1 MDRIQ
6 LLDPRLANQ
15 IAAGEVI
22 ERPASVVK
30 ELLEN
35 SLDAG
40 ATQIEIHIEKGGSQ
54 LIRIRDDGQGIH
66 KEDLGLALS
75 RHATSKI
82 QSLEQLEQIMSLGFR
97 GEALASISSVS
108 RLTLSSQHYQAQ
120 HAWQIQAEGR
130 EPNAELQPVSHPK
143 GTSVEVRDLFFNT
156 PARRKFLRSEK
167 TEFSH
172 IEEVVKRIALSA
184 FSSAISLKH
193 NQRLVFQ
200 TSAASNQAER
210 EQRVAKICGEAFV
223 ENALALETQALDMQ
237 LSGWIALPTFSRSQ
251 PDLQYCFING
261 RIVKDKLINHAVK
274 QAYHDV
280 LYGQRHPAY
289 ILFLQI
295 DPSLVDV
302 NAHPTKHEVRFRDSR
317 LVHQF
322 LCKNLQQ
329 VLASYTKKTDITSH
343 VLVEASTT
351 IAPEFSQTT
360 LSTASITPLP
370 ASAAIP
376 RQSYSSSKPQ
386 SPSVF
391 AVQEQLPLYQQLYQ
405 ALPGN
410 NLAVASSN
418 PIQAPEPSST
428 IPALG
433 FALAQLKGIYILA
446 ENEQGLIIVD
456 MHAAHERVL
465 YEKLKL
471 AQSQGNLP
479 AQTLLVP
486 IALALSEKEAE
497 YLQDHQTLFSS
508 LAFVIEPLSPTS
520 FSIRQVPQLLSK
532 ANIADLIRDVLA
544 DLMAEQ
550 GGHRLQNQINELL
563 ATIACRGSA
572 QAHRK
577 LTIPEM
583 NALLR
588 EMEQTKRIGQCN
600 HGRPTLREFSMK
612 ELDKLFLRGR

>member
-1 MDRIQ
+1 MQRIQ
-6 LLDPRLANQ
+6 LLDSRLANQ

-40 ATQIEIHIEKGGSQ
+40 ASEIEVSIEKGGSQ
-54 LIRIRDDGQGIH
+54 LIRIRDNGHGIH
-66 KEDLGLALS
+66 KEDLALALS

-108 RLTLSSQHYQAQ
+108 RLILSSQHHEAD

-130 EPNAELQPVSHPK
+130 EPEAELQPVSHPQ

-184 FSSAISLKH
+184 FACGFTLKH
-193 NQRLVFQ
+193 NQRVIFQ
-200 TSAASNQAER
+200 TPPSASQQER
-210 EQRVAKICGEAFV
+210 EQRVAKICGENFV
-223 ENALALETQALDMQ
+223 ENALALETEALDMQ
-237 LSGWIALPTFSRSQ
+237 LSGWIGLPSFSRSQ
-251 PDLQYCFING
+251 PDLQYCYING
-261 RIVKDKLINHAVK
+261 RIVRDKLINHAVK

-280 LYGQRHPAY
+280 LYGHRYPAY
-289 ILFLQI
+289 ILYLQL

-317 LVHQF
+317 LVHNF
-322 LCKNLQQ
+322 LCKNLLQ
-329 VLASYTKKTDITSH
+329 VLG
-343 VLVEASTT
+343 
-351 IAPEFSQTT
+351 SQTASSPQVN
-360 LSTASITPLP
+360 LYVEQRPTAPLINTQSPARELAPSMISIP
-370 ASAAIP
+370 AQANYSPP
-376 RQSYSSSKPQ
+376 RQAVPTTM
-386 SPSVF
+386 
-391 AVQEQLPLYQQLYQ
+391 AVQEQLPLYEQLYEVSKVI
-405 ALPGN
+405 PP
-410 NLAVASSN
+410 LAPPVIT
-418 PIQAPEPSST
+418 PVTAPQST
-428 IPALG
+428 HIPPLG

-446 ENEQGLIIVD
+446 ETAEGLMIVD

-465 YEKLKL
+465 YEKLKMAL
-471 AQSQGNLP
+471 AEGNIP
-479 AQTLLVP
+479 AQTLLIP
-486 IALALSEKEAE
+486 LALALSEREAE
-497 YLQDHQTLFSS
+497 YLQEHQGLFSS
-508 LAFVIEPLSPTS
+508 LGFEIEPLTDTS

-532 ANIADLIRDVLA
+532 ANVVDLIRDVLS
-544 DLMAEQ
+544 DFMAEQ

-563 ATIACRGSA
+563 GTIACRGSA
-572 QAHRK
+572 HAQRK
-577 LTIPEM
+577 LTLPEM

-588 EMEQTKRIGQCN
+588 EMEQTERIGQCN

-612 ELDKLFLRGR
+612 ELDKFFLRGR